1 MANIRDHH
9 PEAILEVT
17 SITITTWTSL
27 KQLNTSS
34 GWILGPEYHEMS
46 VNINQKNDLWLNITK
61 MFSSKFSKSRKSR
74 CCTMLREGLRAGI
87 IRSQTP
93 LGLRWNVHH
102 FRRPKKKLGKSGSPK
117 LRHWWNV
124 WRNCRWFRSLI
135 NWTPVLM
142 NSAMKHVWPKFQVS
156 AGQNQVGLAAGW
168 IRSGSICFATSFF
181 SRSPRFEGP
190 SVPSL
195 KLIVLRC
202 WGETLTLWTASFSA
216 IVSVTKSSSAQR
228 GKQK

>member
-1 MANIRDHH
+1 M
-9 PEAILEVT
+9 
-17 SITITTWTSL
+17 STI
-27 KQLNTSS
+27 
-34 GWILGPEYHEMS
+34 S
-46 VNINQKNDLWLNITK
+46 V
-61 MFSSKFSKSRKSR
+61 
-74 CCTMLREGLRAGI
+74 A
-87 IRSQTP
+87 
-93 LGLRWNVHH
+93 
-102 FRRPKKKLGKSGSPK
+102 PKKHWGNLGAQ
-117 LRHWWNV
+117 
-124 WRNCRWFRSLI
+124 NCGIGEMCGGIAGEKSLI

-202 WGETLTLWTASFSA
+202 
-216 IVSVTKSSSAQR
+216 
-228 GKQK
+228 